1 MNETSSGNFTNRIG
15 DLHAYNRFDIVGLNQ
30 NVKSMKQKTQ
40 KKHSNI
46 MKRTN
51 TFTLGNNTL
60 ESFTGAVSING
71 WLIQKTSGN
80 TCSILVCTCWQTFDF
95 KTQFL
100 KRTTPQNLSWQ
111 FVQAHLNK
119 KLHEWSKKI
128 LDINPCRNLSIKMYW
143 SNIW

>member
-71 WLIQKTSGN
+71 
-80 TCSILVCTCWQTFDF
+80 
-95 KTQFL
+95 
-100 KRTTPQNLSWQ
+100 
-111 FVQAHLNK
+111 
-119 KLHEWSKKI
+119 
-128 LDINPCRNLSIKMYW
+128 
-143 SNIW
+143 